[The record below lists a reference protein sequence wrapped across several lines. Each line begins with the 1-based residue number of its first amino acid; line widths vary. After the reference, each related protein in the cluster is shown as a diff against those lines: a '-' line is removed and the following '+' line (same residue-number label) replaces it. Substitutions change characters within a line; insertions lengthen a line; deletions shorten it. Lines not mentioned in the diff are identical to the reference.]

1 MYGSHLERVEKA
13 PMDFAT
19 NADIEA
25 ERVIVQLLRAA
36 RPADRL
42 IGEESGVSFA
52 SGGAGREWLV
62 DPICGTLNYAAQT
75 PLVAVNVALR
85 VRGQVTAAAS
95 ADPFTQEI
103 FWTNGTRAALRLH
116 GHDEQL
122 RPSPRSTLLDVN
134 LDGPYPNAQT
144 FRAVHVLADSSLTEM
159 FRPRV
164 TSTTLALT
172 WVAAGRRSAYLTD
185 GHLMDSVHFTSAIA
199 ICQAA
204 GCIVTGLQ
212 GQPLHTGLEG
222 LIAAADT
229 RTHAALIKLVAKQ
242 LT

>member
-1 MYGSHLERVEKA
+1 
-13 PMDFAT
+13 MDFAT
-19 NADIEA
+19 DADIEA
-25 ERVIVQLLRAA
+25 ERVILQVLRSA
-36 RPADRL
+36 RPGDQL
-42 IGEESGVSFA
+42 IGEESGVS
-52 SGGAGREWLV
+52 STGGTGRAWLV

-85 VRGQVTAAAS
+85 VQGQVTAAAC
-95 ADPFTQEI
+95 ADPFSQEI
-103 FWTNGTRAALRLH
+103 FWTNGTDAAVRLN
-116 GHDEQL
+116 GYDERL
-122 RPSPRSTLLDVN
+122 RPSSRSTLLDVN
-134 LDGPYPNAQT
+134 LDGPYPNMDT
-144 FRAVHVLADSSLTEM
+144 FRAVHVLADPELTET

-185 GHLMDSVHFTSAIA
+185 GHLMDNVHFTSSIA

-229 RTHAALIKLVAKQ
+229 HTHTALIKLVANQ
-242 LT
+242 LI